1 MIRRRQFFAMAAGG
15 MGAALVPETASAAS
29 YRTIP
34 QKPSARVIIDN
45 DFAGDPDGLVAL
57 AHQLL
62 TPKTRTVLIT
72 SSALSAEFAEGELKT
87 RSATL
92 GRQAALELMDRAG
105 LKNRPPAL
113 AGSDR
118 LGTHQPSD
126 AARAIVAEAMREDT
140 LPLYFTCGGPLT
152 NLAAALALEPAIAKR
167 MTLVWIGG
175 GTWPKGGWEYNLASD
190 GDAARKVIEQSGIT
204 IWQVPQNAY
213 RQMQY
218 SNAAMRTELRAI
230 SPLGAWI
237 YDKFTTPPDFIDL
250 GGTWPLGD
258 SPLVLLTALST
269 ESSLAVNREAR
280 RILPDF
286 TYGEI
291 LLGRTIKVFE
301 RLDAPL
307 CFEDYFALMRLHAQG
322 EL

>member
-1 MIRRRQFFAMAAGG
+1 MIRRRQLFAVAAGG
-15 MGAALVPETASAAS
+15 LGAALVAETASAAS

-92 GRQAALELMDRAG
+92 GRQAALELIQRAG
-105 LKNRPPAL
+105 LKNRPPVM

-118 LGTHQPSD
+118 LGEHGPSD
-126 AARAIVAEAMREDT
+126 AARAIVAEAMREDA

-152 NLAAALALEPAIAKR
+152 NLAGALALESAIAKR

-190 GDAARKVIEQSGIT
+190 GDAARKVIEQSGIP
-204 IWQVPQNAY
+204 IWQIPQNAY

-218 SNAAMRTELRAI
+218 SNAAMRTELRAV

-237 YDKFTTPPDFIDL
+237 YDKFTTPPDFIDV

-269 ESSLAVNREAR
+269 ESSLAVDREAR
-280 RILPDF
+280 RIQPDF
-286 TYGEI
+286 SYGEV
-291 LLGRTIKVFE
+291 LPGRPIKVFE